1 MPELSGQ
8 VKVFRAHFTAKKLV
22 LQTQSISIARM
33 QELLPLSAEVRDEP
47 VTASQR
53 LSEFQFAPA
62 GTDPGLALRFLDA
75 FRVRLSHSFD
85 HLSSLSNSRTRLLAH
100 QIEAAHT
107 VVNALRPRFL
117 IADEVGLGKTIE
129 AGLIIKELMFRRGY
143 HNILICVP
151 APLVVQWQS
160 ELRNR
165 FNEEYTILQRSNY
178 REVMEGKTR
187 HMRIIT
193 SIDFIKNPR
202 YAESVLRKRWDLAVF
217 DEAHRLR
224 RDYNKVTVAYAFA
237 EQVAEK
243 CEALMLLSATPFR
256 GKLEELFYLIRL
268 IDPHVLGPL
277 SSFLQEEA
285 SGRTADLKRKLS
297 QVLIRRRKVEVGGFT
312 KRHAQTIRFELSP
325 EERAFYDETT
335 EYVRREYNLALA
347 EENRAVGFVM
357 LVFQKL
363 LDSSTRALMRALTN
377 RKMMLERLV
386 ASSQTLPE
394 SPDESEW
401 EDQEAPEELVGRVRD
416 RRTWAELRKEILTI
430 NRLLLLGR
438 AIETDRK
445 LIKTKETLQL
455 LKSRGTNKFVI
466 FTQFK
471 STVDYLCENLTE
483 WKVIPF
489 HGSLRMAEKEQAI
502 ADFKDFADILICTEA
517 GGEGRNLQFSNVL
530 INYDLPWSPLKI
542 EQRIGRVHRFGQT
555 KDVYIFN
562 FATRDTVSERVLEV
576 LTNKIK
582 LFEESIGASDAL
594 LGAVQD
600 EVEFQRDLMEFITN
614 KKTRKELNE
623 ELAAKLKTAESGY
636 SKLHTLVSPS
646 RMNFNWDDY
655 YGYTKR
661 ERSINSRTLEK
672 ITSNY
677 LADVPQ
683 AGSLEK
689 SGADYLLQRN
699 GVRKQASFDSERA
712 LERDSLEF
720 LALGHPLVEEAV
732 DHYLSLPVGKSIH
745 AIRDSRNG
753 YYFIYSLRYSSNTME
768 LTSVFCSQ
776 DKPEEPLV
784 LPDLILAPGHDAVA
798 ASFNADATENILLRR
813 AAAAAAKAVEQDA
826 ETRRLRM
833 EETLKTV
840 FRKEELKVESSHN
853 KHLKGLREKQDIQ
866 KMRATMHPVFET
878 RASLAKTEK
887 EISRTQ
893 SARQID
899 LERIRRM
906 SKIKAEIELLQIY
919 RLMDR

>member
-1 MPELSGQ
+1 
-8 VKVFRAHFTAKKLV
+8 
-22 LQTQSISIARM
+22 M
-33 QELLPLSAEVRDEP
+33 QELLPLAEPSTGAAVESNHEM
-47 VTASQR
+47 TAYAY
-53 LSEFQFAPA
+53 APA
-62 GTDPGLALRFLDA
+62 GADPSVALRFLDA

-107 VVNALRPRFL
+107 VVNAIRPRFL

-151 APLVVQWQS
+151 APLVVQWQT
-160 ELRNR
+160 ELKNR
-165 FNEEYTILQRSNY
+165 FNEDYCILQRSNY
-178 REVMEGKTR
+178 REVMEGKQR
-187 HMRIIT
+187 HMRVIT
-193 SIDFIKNPR
+193 SIDFIKNPK
-202 YAESVLRKRWDLAVF
+202 YGDTVLRKKWDLAVF

-237 EQVAEK
+237 EQIADK
-243 CEALMLLSATPFR
+243 CEALLLLSATPFR
-256 GKLEELFYLIRL
+256 GKLEELFYLVRL
-268 IDPHVLGPL
+268 IDPHILGPL

-285 SGRTADLKRKLS
+285 SGRTGELKRKLS

-335 EYVRREYNLALA
+335 EYVRTEYNRALA
-347 EENRAVGFVM
+347 AENRAVGFVM

-363 LDSSTRALMRALTN
+363 LDSSTRALTRALTN
-377 RKMMLERLV
+377 RKMMLERLL
-386 ASSQTLPE
+386 SSSPGLGDA
-394 SPDESEW
+394 PDESEW
-401 EDQEAPEELVGRVRD
+401 EDQETPEDLMGRIRD
-416 RRTWAELRKEILTI
+416 RRTWAEIRKEILTI

-445 LIKTKETLQL
+445 LLKMRETLQL

-471 STVDYLCENLTE
+471 STVDYLCENLPE

-489 HGSLRMAEKEQAI
+489 HGSLRMAEKEKAI
-502 ADFKDFADILICTEA
+502 ADFKDYADILICTEA

-582 LFEESIGASDAL
+582 LFEDSIGASDAL

-600 EVEFQRDLMEFITN
+600 EGEFQRDIMAFITN
-614 KKTRKELNE
+614 KKTRRELEE
-623 ELAAKLKTAESGY
+623 ELAAKMKTAESGY

-655 YGYTKR
+655 YSYSKR
-661 ERSINSRTLEK
+661 ERSINSRTLEQ
-672 ITSNY
+672 IVLRY
-677 LADVPQ
+677 LKDVPE
-683 AGSLEK
+683 AGRVERQ
-689 SGADYLLQRN
+689 GQDYLLHRN
-699 GVRKQASFDSERA
+699 GVTRLASFDSERA

-720 LALGHPLVEEAV
+720 LALGNPLVEEAV
-732 DHYLSLPVGKSIH
+732 DYYLSQPIGRTIYAVPQRE
-745 AIRDSRNG
+745 AG
-753 YYFIYSLRYSSNTME
+753 YYFVYSLHYSTNTMD
-768 LTSVFCSQ
+768 LTSVFC
-776 DKPEEPLV
+776 PEDQPEKASLI
-784 LPDLILAPGHDAVA
+784 PDLLLSPGQPGTPAEFTPDAM
-798 ASFNADATENILLRR
+798 ENILLRR
-813 AAAAAAKAVEQDA
+813 AAAAADAVVRGDA
-826 ETRRLRM
+826 EARRKRI
-833 EETLKTV
+833 EESMKSA
-840 FRKEELKVESSHN
+840 FHREEMKVESSHG
-853 KHLKGLREKQDIQ
+853 KHLKDLREKQDIQ
-866 KMRATMHPVFET
+866 KMRATLHPAFET
-878 RASLAKTEK
+878 RATLARTEK

-906 SKIKAEIELLQIY
+906 SQVRAEIELLQVY
-919 RLMDR
+919 RFVKK